1 MQVWVLLF
9 EFFFVIL
16 LCCDPLKRHAYALL
30 SVLLEVQEGVRVL
43 KLVQISLNVLI
54 VVDIFHQLGLPLA
67 ALLVVHKLLAV
78 EVVEQY
84 SNF

>member
-1 MQVWVLLF
+1 MQIWVPLF

-16 LCCDPLKRHAYALL
+16 LCCDPFKGHANALF
-30 SVLLEVQEGVRVL
+30 SVFLEVEEGVGVL

-54 VVDIFHQLGLPLA
+54 VVHILHQLGLPLA

-84 SNF
+84 PNF

>member
-1 MQVWVLLF
+1 MQSWVPLF

-16 LCCDPLKRHAYALL
+16 LCRDSFKRHANALF
-30 SVLLEVQEGVRVL
+30 SVFLEVQERVGVL

-54 VVDIFHQLGLPLA
+54 VVHIFHQLSLPLA

>member
-1 MQVWVLLF
+1 MQIWVPLF

-16 LCCDPLKRHAYALL
+16 LGSYPFKRHTDALF
-30 SVLLEVQEGVRVL
+30 SVFLEVQERVGVL
-43 KLVQISLNVLI
+43 KLVQISLNILI
-54 VVDIFHQLGLPLA
+54 VIHIFHQLGLPLA
-67 ALLVVHKLLAV
+67 ALLVIHKLLAV